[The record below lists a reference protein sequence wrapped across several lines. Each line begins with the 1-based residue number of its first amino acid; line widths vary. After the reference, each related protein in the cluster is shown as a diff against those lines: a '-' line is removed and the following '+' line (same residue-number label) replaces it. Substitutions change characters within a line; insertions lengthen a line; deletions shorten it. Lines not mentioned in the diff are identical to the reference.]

1 MGDNSS
7 YRSGLGTSFSVP
19 LQQQKQSRQAIAT
32 NSFFFIV
39 DIFGKCLT
47 QRNDIFCELKN
58 IKLLNW
64 RTQGYFS

>member
-7 YRSGLGTSFSVP
+7 CRSGLGISFSVL
-19 LQQQKQSRQAIAT
+19 LQEQKQSRQAIAT

-39 DIFGKCLT
+39 TVFGKCFT

-64 RTQGYFS
+64 RTPGYFS